1 LKQLQPT
8 SIDEYIAEHKEG
20 DLVSGRVANIA
31 RGKAT
36 VELGEG
42 IQASCNIAAAESN
55 EAAKAEPAK
64 ADLSALSSML
74 AAKWKHSEARG
85 SSTGKREPALA
96 GQIRSFRIVRLD
108 PTQKKIELELAS

>member
-1 LKQLQPT
+1 M
-8 SIDEYIAEHKEG
+8 
-20 DLVSGRVANIA
+20 
-31 RGKAT
+31 
-36 VELGEG
+36 
-42 IQASCNIAAAESN
+42 AAAESN
-55 EAAKAEPAK
+55 EAAATAEPAK

-108 PTQKKIELELAS
+108 PAQKKIELELAS